1 METYDSEYNNYP
13 PKPIIDNNSK
23 NNLFKSLISLGLF
36 ILLFLIFLPDFR
48 SLFLIL
54 LILFIHEGGHFF
66 AMKLFK
72 YQDVSVFFIPLMGAV
87 TTGEKE
93 KISQWQHAFII
104 MAGPLPG
111 IVLGLLCFFWGNH
124 IEHIIVQL
132 AGIMFIF
139 INILNLIPLDPLD
152 GGKLLETL
160 FFSNNDKLKTLFI
173 ISSTILLSLL
183 GIYFFNLILIILAFL
198 MISKLRSF
206 LDLKKIRL
214 KIQKENINLNCTY
227 KDLSD
232 ENYWKIREI
241 YLSSSRANK
250 LVKSKRF
257 SDDQNENIIAP
268 IIKNMLQHTI
278 QNDMSFY
285 TKLVYVL
292 AWISSFIIPILII
305 YPFLNNLLM
314 NVE

>member
-1 METYDSEYNNYP
+1 MELYDSEYNNYP
-13 PKPIIDNNSK
+13 PKPIINANSK
-23 NNLFKSLISLGLF
+23 NNLFKSLISLLLF
-36 ILLFLIFLPDFR
+36 VFLFLIFLPDFR

-72 YQDVSVFFIPLMGAV
+72 YQDVSIFFIPLMGAV

-111 IVLGLLCFFWGNH
+111 IILGLLCFFWGNH

-132 AGIMFIF
+132 AGVMFIF
-139 INILNLIPLDPLD
+139 INVLNLIPLDPLE

-160 FFSNNDKLKTLFI
+160 FFSNNDKLKIIFI
-173 ISSTILLSLL
+173 FSSTVLLSLL
-183 GIYFFNLILIILAFL
+183 GIYFFNLILIILALL
-198 MISKLRSF
+198 MFSKLRSF
-206 LDLKKIRL
+206 LDLKKVRL
-214 KIQKENINLNCTY
+214 QIHKENINLNCSY

-241 YLSSSRANK
+241 YLSSSSVNK

-257 SDDQNENIIAP
+257 SDDQNEKLIAP
-268 IIKNMLQHTI
+268 IIKNMLQSTI
-278 QNDMSFY
+278 DNDMRLY
-285 TKLVYVL
+285 AKLLYVI
-292 AWISSFIIPILII
+292 AWISSFIIPIIII
-305 YPFLNNLLM
+305 YPFLSNLLM
-314 NVE
+314 NAE